1 MFKTPFICWCPQ
13 DCNTYVHCI
22 GDRLW
27 QFKADRNTRF
37 ICVNQL
43 QMQCIQN
50 YAAHLV
56 TNTHKYDHIQPV
68 LKHFHWLP
76 VKQCIVFKILLITY
90 IAVHGLA
97 PPPYICELVQLK
109 QAGHR
114 LRSDNLSLLKIPKT
128 RLKSYGDAV
137 FSVPGSTEWNHLSEH
152 IQSVLTIAPL
162 ISKLKTYLF
171 YIAFDPIF

>member
-76 VKQCIVFKILLITY
+76 VKQCIVFKIPLITY

-97 PPPYICELVQLK
+97 PPPLYMWTGTTET
-109 QAGHR
+109 
-114 LRSDNLSLLKIPKT
+114 SWS
-128 RLKSYGDAV
+128 
-137 FSVPGSTEWNHLSEH
+137 STEVR
-152 IQSVLTIAPL
+152 QSVT
-162 ISKLKTYLF
+162 TE
-171 YIAFDPIF
+171 DPKDQTQILWRCCF